1 MATATIMKLT
11 ETLAIVKVT
20 GTGNATISL
29 TDPQAS
35 NGLLS
40 PTQTLSG
47 TLKVGIGFLNWS
59 CDSAITISRNSV
71 EVFKLH
77 TNSNELDLSGNGG
90 MLDTTQSDKDI
101 VVNIGANGGF
111 CLLTLRKVGG
121 YASKIEPW
129 RFGSYDD
136 TTAVGS

>member
-20 GTGNATISL
+20 GVGNATIFL
-29 TDPQAS
+29 NTQAS
-35 NGLLS
+35 DGLLS

-59 CDSAITISRNSV
+59 ASEPITIVRNSV

-77 TNSNELDLSGNGG
+77 LNANEFDLSGNGG
-90 MLDTTQSDKDI
+90 MLDLTQSDKDI
-101 VVNIGANGGF
+101 VVTMGAGGGVCF
-111 CLLTLRKVGG
+111 LTLRKMGG
-121 YASKIEPW
+121 YASKIEPE
-129 RFGSYDD
+129 RYGQYDNP
-136 TTAVGS
+136 AVVGS

>member
-20 GTGNATISL
+20 GVGNATIFL
-29 TDPQAS
+29 NTQATD
-35 NGLLS
+35 GLLS

-59 CDSAITISRNSV
+59 CSEAIIIARNSV

-77 TNSNELDLSGNGG
+77 TNANELDLSGNGG
-90 MLDTTQSDKDI
+90 MLDLTQSDQNI
-101 VVNIGANGGF
+101 VVTMGANGGF
-111 CLLTLRKVGG
+111 CILTLRKMGG

-129 RFGSYDD
+129 RFGQYDD
-136 TTAVGS
+136 TAVVGS

>member
-20 GTGNATISL
+20 GVGNATIFL
-29 TDPQAS
+29 NTQATD
-35 NGLLS
+35 GLLS

-77 TNSNELDLSGNGG
+77 TNANELDLSGNGG
-90 MLDTTQSDKDI
+90 MLDTTQSDQNI

-111 CLLTLRKVGG
+111 CILTLRKMGG

-129 RFGSYDD
+129 RFGQYDD